1 MRRQIC
7 GSLVAVGC
15 EATVRYPDR
24 VLTGCLS
31 SLLEF
36 FMQFN
41 ATPRSVQGT
50 SASRRLR
57 RASRVPAIVYGGKE
71 QPVNIELDHN
81 EIYHALRKEQ
91 FHASILD
98 MQIEGKSHQVL
109 LRSVQWHPYKQIVMH
124 VDFQRVSADQVLH
137 TKVPLHFTNTETSP
151 AVKLSAAI
159 ISHVMNDIEIACLP
173 ANLPQFI
180 EVDLSK
186 LVGGASIHL
195 ADITLPKGVTYIAH
209 RGDPNPVLVTA
220 IVKGGPAADAEGAA
234 PAA

>member
-1 MRRQIC
+1 MSGAC
-7 GSLVAVGC
+7 FNWMLVILFGV
-15 EATVRYPDR
+15 
-24 VLTGCLS
+24 
-31 SLLEF
+31 
-36 FMQFN
+36 FMEFN

-71 QPVNIELDHN
+71 QPVSVELDHN

-91 FHASILD
+91 FHASILQ
-98 MQIEGKSHQVL
+98 MQLEGKSHQVL

-124 VDFQRVSADQVLH
+124 VDFQRVSADQVLN
-137 TKVPLHFTNTETSP
+137 TKVPLHFTNAETSP

-159 ISHVMNDIEIACLP
+159 ISHIMTELEISCLP
-173 ANLPQFI
+173 SNLPQFI

-195 ADITLPKGVTYIAH
+195 ADIALPIGVTYVAH

-220 IVKGGPAADAEGAA
+220 VVKGGPAAEGATPDA
-234 PAA
+234 